1 MTWDASARVVRV
13 RALMAAAGR
22 VREHEKL
29 FAKEIATATNLSLAG
44 VHLALTEHLEV
55 EATDEELARLVARA
69 HPAEQVAVILSA
81 SVFVG
86 ALRALALAIA
96 ASDSVIV
103 RPSSREPYF
112 TRALVHELGD
122 TRVRID
128 EALDVASLDRGEI
141 HLYGRDE
148 TIAEVRE
155 RARVPVRGHGTG
167 MGVAIVRGRELEAA
181 AAAVAR
187 DVVPFDQRGC
197 LSPRVVLV
205 EGGMDRASAFGRA
218 LAAELESWR
227 ARVPRGWLTP
237 EEGAEAARYLGT
249 LAFAGELFAGPDSAV
264 GVADELTVPPVGRHV
279 HVVPFARDD
288 DAAAV
293 LAPVARFV
301 AAVGHDA
308 PLSGL
313 ASLTARARRSA
324 LGDMQR
330 PRLDGPVDLRDVVD
344 S

>member
-1 MTWDASARVVRV
+1 MV
-13 RALMAAAGR
+13 
-22 VREHEKL
+22 
-29 FAKEIATATNLSLAG
+29 
-44 VHLALTEHLEV
+44 
-55 EATDEELARLVARA
+55 
-69 HPAEQVAVILSA
+69 
-81 SVFVG
+81 
-86 ALRALALAIA
+86 
-96 ASDSVIV
+96 V

-122 TRVRID
+122 ARVRID
-128 EALDVASLDRGEI
+128 ETLDVASLDRGEI

-148 TIAEVRE
+148 TIAEVRA

-167 MGVAIVRGRELEAA
+167 MGVAIVRGRELE
-181 AAAVAR
+181 
-187 DVVPFDQRGC
+187 RG
-197 LSPRVVLV
+197 R
-205 EGGMDRASAFGRA
+205 GGRA
-218 LAAELESWR
+218 RRGAVRS
-227 ARVPRGWLTP
+227 ARVPEPARGLGRGRDRP
-237 EEGAEAARYLGT
+237 RERVRSRARGGPRIVARPRPARLAHPRRGAEAARYLGT